1 MKKST
6 IGIIISIIGLFIMGI
21 SIGNRINGGEDNFGL
36 TFGGL
41 FILFLGFFIVIFNS
55 KKKSDKK

>member
-1 MKKST
+1 
-6 IGIIISIIGLFIMGI
+6 MGV
-21 SIGNRINGGEDNFGL
+21 SIGKRINGGEGSIGL